1 MSREIDELRDA
12 WIAAVKRRDPSALAD
27 LLTEDYEVWSGGAAA
42 MKGPAAAAAAM
53 GAALARFDIEQSL
66 EVVETVVSGD
76 WAFERG
82 IERMRLTPRSGGS
95 GGSGG
100 GGGDVQDFEQR
111 AFLVMRRGAD
121 GRWRYARGMTAAM
134 PK

>member
-1 MSREIDELRDA
+1 MHPEIDGLRDA

-27 LLTEDYEVWSGGAAA
+27 LLTDDYEVWSGGAPG

-53 GAALARFDIEQSL
+53 SAALARFDIEQTL
-66 EVVETVVSGD
+66 EVIETIVSGD

-82 IERMRLTPRSGGS
+82 IERMRLTPR
-95 GGSGG
+95 
-100 GGGDVQDFEQR
+100 GGGDVQNFEQR
-111 AFLVMRRGAD
+111 AFLVMRRGTD
-121 GRWRYARGMTAAM
+121 GRWRYARGMTTAM

>member
-1 MSREIDELRDA
+1 MSREIDALRDA

-27 LLTEDYEVWSGGAAA
+27 LLTDDYEVWSGGAAA
-42 MKGPAAAAAAM
+42 MTGPAAAAAAM

-82 IERMRLTPRSGGS
+82 IERMRLTPR
-95 GGSGG
+95 
-100 GGGDVQDFEQR
+100 GGGDVQSFEQR
-111 AFLVMRRGAD
+111 AFLIMRRGPD